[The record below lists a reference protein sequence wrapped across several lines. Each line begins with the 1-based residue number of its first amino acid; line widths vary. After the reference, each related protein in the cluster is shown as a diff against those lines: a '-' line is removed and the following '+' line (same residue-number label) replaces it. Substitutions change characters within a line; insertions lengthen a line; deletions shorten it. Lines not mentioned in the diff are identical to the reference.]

1 MKLFHIHP
9 EKRSLMSDILN
20 CEWLQDIPMEL
31 DDDLQLEFKIMR
43 GELNRLPQQSK
54 IAKVHANNH
63 SRELC
68 VKRSSSSS
76 SPSFIFLPLP
86 PSLNSPS
93 HALPLSF
100 SFFNPPHLPFY
111 RRATNGSGSD
121 SPMSSD
127 DSKRNETSD
136 SSTEEE

>member
-1 MKLFHIHP
+1 
-9 EKRSLMSDILN
+9 MSDILN

-31 DDDLQLEFKIMR
+31 DDEMQLKFKIMR

-54 IAKVHANNH
+54 IAKIHSNNQ

-76 SPSFIFLPLP
+76 SPSLVFLPLP

-93 HALPLSF
+93 HSLPLSF
-100 SFFNPPHLPFY
+100 SFFNPPNLPFY
-111 RRATNGSGSD
+111 CRKSDGVGSE
-121 SPMSSD
+121 SSLSSG
-127 DSKRNETSD
+127 DSKRNEKSD